1 MFKIKNKELTFTHPH
16 LQKEISWFYTICLCV
31 REREGVCRFTCE
43 LYNPNL
49 WRSKLI
55 FSHYISSCQLAFP
68 ENTSTTAKKI
78 TNGCVFVCVC
88 GSIPLHILFIFK
100 EEKEICLF
108 RLILFVPVSQ
118 LPIQLLHYT
127 TNNWCYCLLLLMM
140 THIFL
145 NVKCM
150 EM

>member
-1 MFKIKNKELTFTHPH
+1 MIWLMFKIKNKELTFTHPH

-78 TNGCVFVCVC
+78 TNGCVFVCVVVFHYISC
-88 GSIPLHILFIFK
+88 SSSKKKKKSAYFGWFYLYQYRNYRFS
-100 EEKEICLF
+100 C
-108 RLILFVPVSQ
+108 
-118 LPIQLLHYT
+118 YT
-127 TNNWCYCLLLLMM
+127 TQQTTGAIACCCWWWH
-140 THIFL
+140 TFS
-145 NVKCM
+145 
-150 EM
+150 